1 MIAVVLLLRGAEA
14 PMSVSSLPL
23 VDLLF
28 LFFFPSLRLSLLLAY
43 SKLSLVLFLSF
54 SFVLLVLL
62 LLCFVFFK
70 KNLFFHSALDLFLF
84 SSSKSLFPPSFFSVF
99 NY

>member
-62 LLCFVFFK
+62 LLCFVFLK
-70 KNLFFHSALDLFLF
+70 KKLFFHSALDLFLF
-84 SSSKSLFPPSFFSVF
+84 SSLKSLFPPSFFSVF